1 MFSFYCMFSRI
12 IFFYRLTS
20 VIRGLTVIFLI
31 QANGEA
37 ALGKYAGGVAGAAG
51 DSSLFIKDHAY

>member
-1 MFSFYCMFSRI
+1 MPVFYTHSIISSFYHLQLLIPDSH
-12 IFFYRLTS
+12 IF
-20 VIRGLTVIFLI
+20 

-37 ALGKYAGGVAGAAG
+37 ALGKYGGGVAGAAG